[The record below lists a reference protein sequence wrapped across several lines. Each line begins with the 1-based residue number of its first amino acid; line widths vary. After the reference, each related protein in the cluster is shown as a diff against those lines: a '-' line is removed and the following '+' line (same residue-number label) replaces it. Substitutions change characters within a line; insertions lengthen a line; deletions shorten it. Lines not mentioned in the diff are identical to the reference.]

1 MRQTVNTLLK
11 MSKKATSSSL
21 PDRKSF
27 PPIPLGDRNGSTLSS
42 NRDRRP
48 PTPHSRIRK
57 RNPFSERQRNN
68 FPDIN
73 DIFKSTTASSTNSG
87 GDNGFRDHPTNNMFD
102 DDDEEEECPFSDI
115 EGSSVLNM
123 SIGAR
128 AALNEHARHVAKF
141 GIDGETNVERETND
155 NNNGNSNSNDA
166 RNSET
171 CTSAL
176 LDNQWERIL
185 DLSRVDSSFGGSVS
199 EGIPSPPN
207 ATALNLDFDN
217 CSGVKSRYEE
227 SSSSEVMTDVSHDFF
242 NSSRVNL
249 LITPERNK
257 NRRTEMV
264 MTRGTVGDDDT
275 PPDGQLESSFGE
287 FGGEPEAFG
296 YHNENENDTG
306 EDFIE
311 SSYNEDRGKNC
322 SDLQGSSFNIGDIS
336 RISNNTVSDANHSS
350 LGASFHN
357 YHGQD
362 TSIDFRDDKNNHND
376 VYALTTI
383 LGAGSPSR
391 ILSDSSFSA
400 VPTASAVARLSSGS
414 NGTQIP
420 RSGSS
425 VTRISHFQERLVPT
439 ESTSSPEK
447 SVHSSST
454 FQSAVSTFI
463 AEARTF
469 ATQIASDV
477 EKSIEG
483 MESLSATFL
492 RGMDIGPTDAPSPI
506 SQVLSSP
513 STSRLDES
521 STNEQHSSSS
531 SSSRSSS
538 SIDTNALDE
547 TGSSIAS
554 SAAGNTIQAHL
565 TGRKRYRTVVP
576 RRVYL
581 DSPTQQF
588 NEEQDSFIAVQSNPE
603 TTRTDRSLLES
614 FEEAAT
620 NYTF

>member
-1 MRQTVNTLLK
+1 

-27 PPIPLGDRNGSTLSS
+27 PPIPLGDRNSCTSS
-42 NRDRRP
+42 SIRERRP
-48 PTPHSRIRK
+48 PTSHSRIRK

-73 DIFKSTTASSTNSG
+73 DIFKSTTASSANSD
-87 GDNGFRDHPTNNMFD
+87 GDNGFHDHPTNIFD
-102 DDDEEEECPFSDI
+102 DYEEECCQFSDI

-141 GIDGETNVERETND
+141 GIDGETNVETETNNND
-155 NNNGNSNSNDA
+155 NNNSNSNDG

-171 CTSAL
+171 CTNAS

-199 EGIPSPPN
+199 EGILSPPN
-207 ATALNLDFDN
+207 AMALHLHFDN
-217 CSGVKSRYEE
+217 CSAMKSRYEE

-264 MTRGTVGDDDT
+264 MTRDTVGDDDT
-275 PPDGQLESSFGE
+275 PPDGQSGLSFGE

-296 YHNENENDTG
+296 YHNENDAG
-306 EDFIE
+306 DDFIE
-311 SSYNEDRGKNC
+311 SSYNQERGRND

-336 RISNNTVSDANHSS
+336 RISNNTVSDANHSP
-350 LGASFHN
+350 GASFHN

-383 LGAGSPSR
+383 LGAGSTSR
-391 ILSDSSFSA
+391 ILNDSSFSA
-400 VPTASAVARLSSGS
+400 VPTASAVAPISSSS
-414 NGTQIP
+414 NGKQRP

-425 VTRISHFQERLVPT
+425 VTGISHFEEKLMPT
-439 ESTSSPEK
+439 ESTSPEK

-469 ATQIASDV
+469 ATQVASDV

-492 RGMDIGPTDAPSPI
+492 RGMEIGQTDAPSPI

-513 STSRLDES
+513 STAPLDES
-521 STNEQHSSSS
+521 TNKQHINS
-531 SSSRSSS
+531 SSSR
-538 SIDTNALDE
+538 IDKNALDK

-554 SAAGNTIQAHL
+554 SAAGDAIQTHL